1 MQMFFV
7 LMAVF
12 TGTLLVP
19 SVIMLIIS
27 LEAEVRRNAPA
38 RTPEWVMVRSM
49 PAARLTRSEYN
60 RLIRAER
67 SRKRR

>member
-1 MQMFFV
+1 MQMFFI

-27 LEAEVRRNAPA
+27 LEAEVRRNAPV
-38 RTPEWVMVRSM
+38 RTPEWVMVQAM